1 MSRMFDAFFSTK
13 SDGMG
18 LGLSISRS
26 IIEAHGGQLTAARNE
41 FRGLTMTFLLPPPY
55 GEFP

>member
-1 MSRMFDAFFSTK
+1 MFDAFFSTK

-41 FRGLTMTFLLPPPY
+41 FQGLTMTFLLPPPY
-55 GEFP
+55 GELP